1 MSVTQL
7 HDVLA
12 VLAIVALLGAVVLL
26 LARLVPSS
34 AGVLLLDRVHS
45 VHLWL
50 AAAVPTVAS
59 LGSLYFSESGNHWTP
74 CRFCWFQRIFMYSCA
89 VILIVAA
96 IRKDHGVK
104 WYAVPLATIGALL
117 SSYHVLLEHHVI
129 EESTACSSV
138 TSCANPYYVS
148 FGTLDFSSGTLVST
162 GVPMTLAVMA
172 LCGFLAIIALLVLPE
187 PLDLDPET
195 EQQGDPIPA

>member
-12 VLAIVALLGAVVLL
+12 VLAIVALLGSVVMLI
-26 LARLVPSS
+26 ARLVPSG
-34 AGVLLLDRVHS
+34 AGVLFLDRLHS

-59 LGSLYFSESGNHWTP
+59 LGSLYFSEAGNNWTP

-104 WYAVPLATIGALL
+104 WYAVPLATIGGLL
-117 SSYHVLLEHHVI
+117 SGYHILLEHRII
-129 EESTACSSV
+129 EESTSCSSL

-148 FGTLDFSSGTLVST
+148 FGTLDFSTGTLVST

-187 PLDLDPET
+187 PLDAVADGEPVA
-195 EQQGDPIPA
+195 D

>member
-12 VLAIVALLGAVVLL
+12 VLAIVAVLGSLVLL
-26 LARLVPSS
+26 VARIIPSG

-59 LGSLYFSESGNHWTP
+59 LGSLYFSEAGNHWTP

-104 WYAVPLATIGALL
+104 WYAVPLAVIGGLL
-117 SSYHVLLEHHVI
+117 SGYHILLEHRII
-129 EESTACSSV
+129 EESTACSSL
-138 TSCANPYYVS
+138 TSCADPYYVS
-148 FGTLDFSSGTLVST
+148 FGTLDFSTGTLLST
-162 GVPMTLAVMA
+162 GFPMTLAVMA

-187 PLDLDPET
+187 PLDAIVDVEPT
-195 EQQGDPIPA
+195 AA

>member
-12 VLAIVALLGAVVLL
+12 VLAIVALLGSVVMLI
-26 LARLVPSS
+26 ARLVPSG
-34 AGVLLLDRVHS
+34 AGVLLLDRLHS

-59 LGSLYFSESGNHWTP
+59 LGSLYFSEAGNNWTP

-104 WYAVPLATIGALL
+104 WYAVPLATIGGLL
-117 SSYHVLLEHHVI
+117 SGYHILLEHRII
-129 EESTACSSV
+129 EESTSCSSL

-148 FGTLDFSSGTLVST
+148 FGTLDFSTGTLVST

-187 PLDLDPET
+187 PLDAVADGEPVA
-195 EQQGDPIPA
+195 D

>member
-12 VLAIVALLGAVVLL
+12 VLAIVAVLGSVVLL
-26 LARLVPSS
+26 VARIIPSG

-59 LGSLYFSESGNHWTP
+59 LGSLYFSEAGNHWTP

-104 WYAVPLATIGALL
+104 WYAVPLAVIGGLL
-117 SSYHVLLEHHVI
+117 SGYHILLEHRII
-129 EESTACSSV
+129 EESTACSSL
-138 TSCANPYYVS
+138 TSCADPYYVS
-148 FGTLDFSSGTLVST
+148 FGTLDFSTGTLLST
-162 GVPMTLAVMA
+162 GFPMTLAVMA

-187 PLDLDPET
+187 PLDAIVDVEPT
-195 EQQGDPIPA
+195 AA

>member
-1 MSVTQL
+1 
-7 HDVLA
+7 
-12 VLAIVALLGAVVLL
+12 
-26 LARLVPSS
+26 
-34 AGVLLLDRVHS
+34 
-45 VHLWL
+45 
-50 AAAVPTVAS
+50 VAS
-59 LGSLYFSESGNHWTP
+59 LGSLYFSEAGNNWTP

-104 WYAVPLATIGALL
+104 WYAVPLATIGGLL
-117 SSYHVLLEHHVI
+117 SGYHILLEHRII
-129 EESTACSSV
+129 EESTSCSSL

-148 FGTLDFSSGTLVST
+148 FGTLDFSTGTLVST

-187 PLDLDPET
+187 PLDAVADGEPVA
-195 EQQGDPIPA
+195 D